1 MKDERG
7 VYYYPNL
14 QNKKIRTY
22 VRREKGEIFLRLLN
36 SDDPGLWEEH
46 GWLPY
51 EAIKQATALNK
62 NQNFDSKQVYDIN
75 MAKVL
80 LDEKE

>member
-22 VRREKGEIFLRLLN
+22 VRREKGEIFFRLLN

>member
-7 VYYYPNL
+7 IYYYPNL
-14 QNKKIRTY
+14 QNKKVRMY
-22 VRREKGEIFLRLLN
+22 VRRTKGEISFRLLN

-62 NQNFDSKQVYDIN
+62 NKDFDSKQVYDIN

-80 LDEKE
+80 LDEEG

>member
-14 QNKKIRTY
+14 QNKKVRTY
-22 VRREKGEIFLRLLN
+22 VRKEKGKIFFRLLN

-46 GWLPY
+46 GWLSY
-51 EAIKQATALNK
+51 EAIKQAAALNK
-62 NQNFDSKQVYDIN
+62 NKDFDSKQVYDIN
-75 MAKVL
+75 IAKVL
-80 LDEKE
+80 LDQTE

>member
-7 VYYYPNL
+7 IYYYPNL
-14 QNKKIRTY
+14 QNKKVRMY
-22 VRREKGEIFLRLLN
+22 VRKTEGEIFFRLLN

-51 EAIKQATALNK
+51 EAIKQAAALNK
-62 NQNFDSKQVYDIN
+62 NKDFDSKQVYDIN

-80 LDEKE
+80 LDEEE

>member
-7 VYYYPNL
+7 IYYYPNL
-14 QNKKIRTY
+14 QNKKIRMY
-22 VRREKGEIFLRLLN
+22 VRRAKGEISFRLLN
-36 SDDPGLWEEH
+36 SEDPGLWEEH

-51 EAIKQATALNK
+51 EAIKQAAALNK
-62 NQNFDSKQVYDIN
+62 NKDFDSKQVYDIN

-80 LDEKE
+80 LDEEG

>member
-1 MKDERG
+1 MKDKRG

-22 VRREKGEIFLRLLN
+22 VRREKGEIFFRLLN

-51 EAIKQATALNK
+51 EAIKQATALKK

>member
-14 QNKKIRTY
+14 QNKKVRMY
-22 VRREKGEIFLRLLN
+22 VRRTKGEISFRLLN

-51 EAIKQATALNK
+51 EAIKQATALKRNK
-62 NQNFDSKQVYDIN
+62 DFDSKLVYDIS

-80 LDEKE
+80 LDEEG

>member
-1 MKDERG
+1 MKDKRG

-22 VRREKGEIFLRLLN
+22 VRREKGEIFFRLLN

>member
-7 VYYYPNL
+7 FYYYPNL
-14 QNKKIRTY
+14 QNKKVRTY
-22 VRREKGEIFLRLLN
+22 VRKIKGEVFFRLLN

-51 EAIKQATALNK
+51 EAIKQAAALNK
-62 NQNFDSKQVYDIN
+62 NKDFDSKQVYDIN

-80 LDEKE
+80 LDEEE

>member
-14 QNKKIRTY
+14 QNKKVRTY
-22 VRREKGEIFLRLLN
+22 VRREKGEIFFRLLN

>member
-7 VYYYPNL
+7 IYYYPNL
-14 QNKKIRTY
+14 QNKKVRMY
-22 VRREKGEIFLRLLN
+22 VRKDKGEIFFRLLN

-51 EAIKQATALNK
+51 EAIKQAATLNK
-62 NQNFDSKQVYDIN
+62 NKNFDSEQVYDIN

-80 LDEKE
+80 LDEKK

>member
-14 QNKKIRTY
+14 QNKKIRMY
-22 VRREKGEIFLRLLN
+22 VHRSEGEIFFRLLN

-51 EAIKQATALNK
+51 EAIKQAAVLNK
-62 NQNFDSKQVYDIN
+62 NKDFDSEQVYDIN
-75 MAKVL
+75 IAKML
-80 LDEKE
+80 LDEEE